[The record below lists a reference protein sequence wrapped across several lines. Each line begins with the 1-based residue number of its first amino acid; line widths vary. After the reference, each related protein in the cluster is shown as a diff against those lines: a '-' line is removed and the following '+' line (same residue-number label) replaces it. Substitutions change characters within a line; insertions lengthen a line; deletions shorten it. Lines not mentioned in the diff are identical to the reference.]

1 MKITPQARARQ
12 IVAANKD
19 KLDELFKG
27 NFNIRRE
34 LLEVICVEVG
44 PTGARQLELGLPGLY
59 LSILARQTGKDGDKE
74 AYDLF
79 KELGGELD
87 TPRPMR
93 PGGVAGNAARDF
105 AVDLLSTGLR
115 IEYPE
120 LFGTANDATAEGV
133 SAADIVRVAIED
145 AGLDCINHRVLED
158 QAPTPRSMEKAV
170 RRFRQNGRYR
180 ELFWPNPGVID
191 EKDPL

>member
-59 LSILARQTGKDGDKE
+59 LSILA
-74 AYDLF
+74 
-79 KELGGELD
+79 
-87 TPRPMR
+87 PP
-93 PGGVAGNAARDF
+93 
-105 AVDLLSTGLR
+105 S
-115 IEYPE
+115 
-120 LFGTANDATAEGV
+120 
-133 SAADIVRVAIED
+133 
-145 AGLDCINHRVLED
+145 
-158 QAPTPRSMEKAV
+158 
-170 RRFRQNGRYR
+170 
-180 ELFWPNPGVID
+180 
-191 EKDPL
+191 